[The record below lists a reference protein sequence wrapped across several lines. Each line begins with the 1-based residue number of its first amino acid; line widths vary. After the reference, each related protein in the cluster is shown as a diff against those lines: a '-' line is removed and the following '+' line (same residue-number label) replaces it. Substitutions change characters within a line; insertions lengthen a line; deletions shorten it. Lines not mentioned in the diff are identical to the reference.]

1 MSTLY
6 VMVGLPGSGK
16 STIAEGYLKRHYSR
30 YGTEEMSMKIFSS
43 DEYRKNLLGDIE
55 DQSQNQKVFDTLFK
69 DLKMFLSCGDVTAI
83 FDATNITVKS
93 RRKIFESIRNLGCRV
108 VAVVVPTTIEQCIRN
123 NEQRERV
130 VPIPVLF
137 KMMKQFEMPQK
148 FEGFTDILIGYDFYC
163 NRITTG
169 YVDDAAETI
178 VKMFEFDQHNK
189 HHKYTLGEHSY
200 NLAKNYPMQSV
211 LYYAGLWH
219 DIGKMH
225 TQSFTEDGQAH
236 YYSHENVS
244 AYYLLSH
251 KYLTKLSMDDLC
263 ECLFYINNHMHIR
276 DIIKSE
282 KAINKY
288 KQFWGEERFRNLID
302 FMNNDNGA
310 SGRVMNEGC
319 EK

>member
-16 STIAEGYLKRHYSR
+16 STVVER
-30 YGTEEMSMKIFSS
+30 YICRVKNRFDKDIKVFSS
-43 DEYRKNLLGDIE
+43 DKYREKILGNAE
-55 DQSQNQKVFDTLFK
+55 DQSANEKVFNSLYK
-69 DLKMFLSCGDVTAI
+69 DLKEYLSQEDSTAI

-93 RRKIFESIRNLGCRV
+93 RKRIFDVTRNLNCKV
-108 VAVVVPTTIEQCIRN
+108 VAIVMPTTIEQCIVN
-123 NEQRERV
+123 NENRERSA
-130 VPIPVLF
+130 PIPVIF

-148 FEGFTDILIGYDFYC
+148 FEGFDEIYIGCTFPWEYKV
-163 NRITTG
+163 TTG
-169 YVDDAAETI
+169 YIDDSADII
-178 VKMFEFDQHNK
+178 VKMFEFDQRNK
-189 HHKYTLGEHSY
+189 HHKYSLGEHSY
-200 NLAKNYPMQSV
+200 NLAKNYPLQSV

-251 KYLTKLSMDDLC
+251 KYLTKLSEDDLC
-263 ECLFYINNHMHIR
+263 ECLFYVNNHMHIR

-282 KAINKY
+282 KAIKRY
-288 KQFWGEERFRNLID
+288 KELWGEERYRNLVE
-302 FMNNDNGA
+302 FMNNDNAA
-310 SGRVMNEGC
+310 SGRVMNEDLN
-319 EK
+319 

>member
-1 MSTLY
+1 MPTLY

-16 STIAEGYLKRHYSR
+16 STIAEKLISGIHNS
-30 YGTEEMSMKIFSS
+30 KIFSS
-43 DEYRKNLLGDIE
+43 DEYRKSLLGDIE
-55 DQSQNQKVFDTLFK
+55 DQSQNQKVFDTLLK
-69 DLKMFLSCGDVTAI
+69 DLKMFLCCGYVTAV
-83 FDATNITVKS
+83 FDATNVTVKS
-93 RRKIFESIRNLGCRV
+93 RRKVFDSVRNLGCRV
-108 VAVVVPTTIEQCIRN
+108 IAVVVPTTIEQCIEN
-123 NEQRERV
+123 NEKRDRV

-137 KMMKQFEMPQK
+137 KMMRQFEMPQK
-148 FEGFTDILIGYDFYC
+148 FEGFDDVFIYCPTYSGTVGY
-163 NRITTG
+163 
-169 YVDDAAETI
+169 DDAAGTI

-200 NLAKNYPMQSV
+200 NLAKNYPLQSI

-219 DIGKMH
+219 DVGKMH

-251 KYLTKLSMDDLC
+251 RYLTKLNTSDLC

-302 FMNNDNGA
+302 FMNNDNAA
-310 SGRVMNEGC
+310 SGRVMNEVQ
-319 EK
+319 

>member
-16 STIAEGYLKRHYSR
+16 STIAEKLIR
-30 YGTEEMSMKIFSS
+30 GTANSKIFSS

-55 DQSQNQKVFDTLFK
+55 DQSQNQKVFDTLFRDMK
-69 DLKMFLSCGDVTAI
+69 TFLSCDDVTAI

-93 RRKIFESIRNLGCRV
+93 RRKVFESVRNLGCDV
-108 VAVVVPTTIEQCIRN
+108 IAVVVPTTIEQCIEN
-123 NEQRERV
+123 NEKRDRV

-148 FEGFTDILIGYDFYC
+148 FEGFTDVFIGYTFPWEYKV
-163 NRITTG
+163 TTG
-169 YVDDAAETI
+169 YVDDAADTI

-200 NLAKNYPMQSV
+200 NLAKNYPMQSI

-219 DIGKMH
+219 DVGKMH

-251 KYLTKLSMDDLC
+251 RYLTKLNMDDLC

-282 KAINKY
+282 KAVNKY
-288 KQFWGEERFRNLID
+288 KALWGEERFRNLID

-310 SGRVMNEGC
+310 SGRIMNEV
-319 EK
+319 K

>member
-1 MSTLY
+1 MKTLY

-16 STIAEGYLKRHYSR
+16 STVAEKLISGIKYS
-30 YGTEEMSMKIFSS
+30 KIFSS

-55 DQSQNQKVFDTLFK
+55 DQSQNQKVFDTLFR
-69 DLKMFLSCGDVTAI
+69 DLKMFLSCGDVTAV

-93 RRKIFESIRNLGCRV
+93 RRKIFEITKDIECEV
-108 VAVVVPTTIEQCIRN
+108 VAIAMTTTIEQCIRN

-130 VPIPVLF
+130 VPTPVLF
-137 KMMKQFEMPQK
+137 KMMRQFEMPQK
-148 FEGFTDILIGYDFYC
+148 FEGFTDILIGDASIC
-163 NRITTG
+163 GHGVTG
-169 YVDDAAETI
+169 YVDDAADII

-189 HHKYTLGEHSY
+189 HHKYSLGEHSY

-225 TQSFTEDGQAH
+225 TQSFAEDGQAH

-251 KYLTKLSMDDLC
+251 RYLTKLSVSDLC

-288 KQFWGEERFRNLID
+288 RVFWGEKRFKNLID

-310 SGRVMNEGC
+310 SGRIANE
-319 EK
+319 E